1 MSFPGLTNHIVKIP
15 GSTVTAYLAVHDD
28 RPNTWVYSL
37 WADDGITE
45 ESLIST
51 GDLTIEHSRVTP
63 EQVGRIA
70 FLLDVEYKN
79 V

>member
-1 MSFPGLTNHIVKIP
+1 MSFPGLTNHEVKIP
-15 GSTVTAYLAVHDD
+15 GSTVTACLAVWDST
-28 RPNTWVYSL
+28 PNRWTYSL
-37 WADDGITE
+37 WAEDVDGE
-45 ESLIST
+45 EELVST

-70 FLLDVEYKN
+70 FLLDVEYIN